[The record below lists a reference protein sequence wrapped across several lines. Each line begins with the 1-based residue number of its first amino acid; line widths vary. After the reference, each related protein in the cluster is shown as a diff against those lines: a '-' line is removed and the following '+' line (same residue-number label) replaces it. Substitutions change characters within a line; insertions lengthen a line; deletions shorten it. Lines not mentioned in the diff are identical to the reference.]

1 MVARRNR
8 EKDRFKEQ
16 EGIDLTLLPYFTAAV
31 CEALREYPILNS
43 RWEGGELRRYRA
55 ANIAVA
61 VATEHGLVTPVIRDA
76 GDLSVT
82 GLAKQMADLVQR
94 AHARK
99 LRVEDIEL
107 GTFTVNNT
115 GSFGSVAS
123 KPIVNVPQ
131 VGIVTME
138 RVVKR
143 PVVTEGDAI
152 AIRSMVNVCLSF
164 DHRAMDGLE
173 AGGFLASLKQKLEAI
188 D

>member
-1 MVARRNR
+1 VVTLSPTRRTIAEHLTRSNVEVPQAWTMVECDVTGMVARRNR

-16 EGIDLTLLPYFTAAV
+16 EGLDLTLLPYFTAAV

-99 LRVEDIEL
+99 L
-107 GTFTVNNT
+107 
-115 GSFGSVAS
+115 
-123 KPIVNVPQ
+123 
-131 VGIVTME
+131 
-138 RVVKR
+138 
-143 PVVTEGDAI
+143 
-152 AIRSMVNVCLSF
+152 
-164 DHRAMDGLE
+164 
-173 AGGFLASLKQKLEAI
+173 
-188 D
+188 